1 MKHLISIDI
10 GSTFTKGVLFSLD
23 ESFNNKLEIIDR
35 YQLPTTAEHLADGF
49 FEILNNLSKS
59 IKNKDDKD
67 NVEIFYS
74 SSAKGGLK
82 IIAIGIVPELTLKSA
97 KLAALSAGGK
107 VLKSYSYRLNKSNIE
122 EIDELNPDIILFTG
136 GTEGGN
142 FEINLHNAKLLSSLK
157 RKPIILYAGNSYCKD
172 EINDILK
179 SKNFLVYLNE
189 NVLPEIDKIN
199 IEKSRNCIREIFIE
213 NITKGKGLDKI
224 INAIGS
230 YPLPTPL
237 SVFNFIKTI
246 SEVFERFEIDNDYK
260 EKYKDL
266 LNYSLFEEDFKSFIA
281 LDMGGATTDFYSVNK
296 EYIENNNF
304 IIKGILEPT
313 VKRTVEGDLGMRV
326 SAKSTFETGFEFIK
340 SIIKDEDLMDEF
352 SQYVEKIDQNTEYLP
367 KDIREKDFDRLLA
380 LVCVKFSAIR
390 HCGKLKRIFTA
401 NGEKFVQSG
410 KNLKNVEVVIG
421 SGGYLSKMENLDI
434 NEHLTFAYD
443 KYFAKDHYYENEE
456 EIPLLPKNIKYFVD
470 SNYLLPIL
478 ANISQKYP
486 FEATLKFI
494 ENLKKAT

>member
-1 MKHLISIDI
+1 MKNLISIDI

-23 ESFNNKLEIIDR
+23 ESSNNRLEIIDR
-35 YQLPTTAEHLADGF
+35 YQLPTTVEHLADGF
-49 FEILNNLSKS
+49 FEVLNNLSKN
-59 IKNKDDKD
+59 IKNKDEKEH
-67 NVEIFYS
+67 VEIFYS

-82 IIAIGIVPELTLKSA
+82 IVAIGIVPDLTLKSA
-97 KLAALSAGGK
+97 KLAALSAGAK

-122 EIDELNPDIILFTG
+122 DIDELNPDIILFTG

-142 FEINLHNAKLLSSLK
+142 FEINLHNAKMLSTLK
-157 RKPIILYAGNSYCKD
+157 KRPIILYAGNSYCKD
-172 EINDILK
+172 EIDDILK
-179 SKNFLVYLNE
+179 SKNFLVYLSE

-199 IEKSRNCIREIFIE
+199 IEKSRDCIREIFIE
-213 NITKGKGLDKI
+213 NITKGKGLDI
-224 INAIGS
+224 IIDTIGS

-246 SEVFERFEIDNDYK
+246 SEVFKKFETDFDYK

-281 LDMGGATTDFYSVNK
+281 IDMGGATTDFYSANK
-296 EYIENNNF
+296 EYIENNNI
-304 IIKGILEPT
+304 IIKGIVEPT

-340 SIIKDEDLMDEF
+340 SIIKDESSIDEF
-352 SQYVEKIDQNTEYLP
+352 SKYVSKIDQNTQYLP

-380 LVCVKFSAIR
+380 LVCVKFSAVR
-390 HCGKLKRIFTA
+390 HCGKLKRIFTV

-410 KNLKNVEVVIG
+410 KNLKNVEIVIG

-434 NEHLTFAYD
+434 ITHLTFSYD

-456 EIPLLPKNIKYFVD
+456 EIPLLPQKIKYFID

-486 FEATLKFI
+486 VEAAVTFI
-494 ENLKKAT
+494 KNLKKAI

>member
-1 MKHLISIDI
+1 MKNLISIDI

-23 ESFNNKLEIIDR
+23 ERSDIKLDIIDR
-35 YQLPTTAEHLADGF
+35 YQLPTTTNHLADGF
-49 FEILNNLSKS
+49 FEVLNNLL
-59 IKNKDDKD
+59 KNAKNKD
-67 NVEIFYS
+67 NVEVFYS

-82 IIAIGIVPELTLKSA
+82 IVAIGIVPELTLKSA

-107 VLKSYSYRLNKSNIE
+107 VVKSFSYRLNKANIE
-122 EIDELNPDIILFTG
+122 EIDEINPDIILFTG

-142 FEINLHNAKLLSSLK
+142 FEINIHNAKMLSLLNK
-157 RKPIILYAGNSYCKD
+157 RPIILYAGNSYCKD
-172 EINDILK
+172 EIKDILK
-179 SKNFLVYLNE
+179 FKNFLVYFSE
-189 NVLPEIDKIN
+189 NVLPDIDKIN
-199 IEKSRNCIREIFIE
+199 IEKSRDCIREIFIE

-224 INAIGS
+224 IDIVGS

-246 SEVFERFEIDNDYK
+246 SEVFERFETNFEYK
-260 EKYKDL
+260 NKY
-266 LNYSLFEEDFKSFIA
+266 NNFSNNTIFEENWKSFIA
-281 LDMGGATTDFYSVNK
+281 IDMGGATTDFYSVNK

-304 IIKGILEPT
+304 IIKGISEPT

-340 SIIKDEDLMDEF
+340 SIINDESAMDEF
-352 SQYVEKIDQNTEYLP
+352 NQYVSKIDKKPEYLP
-367 KDIREKDFDRLLA
+367 KDIKEKEFDRLIA

-390 HCGKLKRIFTA
+390 HCGKLKRIFTV
-401 NGEKFVQSG
+401 NGEKFVQNG
-410 KNLKNVEVVIG
+410 KNLKNVEIVIG

-434 NEHLTFAYD
+434 KNHLTFAYE
-443 KYFAKDHYYENEE
+443 KYFNKDHYYENEE
-456 EIPLLPKNIKYFVD
+456 EMPLLPQKIKYFID

-486 FEATLKFI
+486 FEATIKFL
-494 ENLKKAT
+494 ENLKKVI